1 MLLKSDGKPLEIDF
15 QTVSF
20 FFVDLLSVLPVDL
33 TCPVEQGHDL
43 GGAFFGCLYFIFHIY
58 DLQTKN
64 WYQQD
69 QTCGTTPNDKEKKKT
84 RKSNGIKS
92 KKQSECRG
100 NAQ

>member
-33 TCPVEQGHDL
+33 TCPIEQGHDL

-58 DLQTKN
+58 DL
-64 WYQQD
+64 
-69 QTCGTTPNDKEKKKT
+69 
-84 RKSNGIKS
+84 
-92 KKQSECRG
+92 
-100 NAQ
+100 